1 VVGCNSYEK
10 DGTEC
15 CKFGIKSFKTSRLD
29 SLKFT
34 EIQSKSRIAKLSKI
48 LNIDTNVVFF
58 DPVKKI

>member
-1 VVGCNSYEK
+1 MLQIWHKVIQNIQIGLFEIYV
-10 DGTEC
+10 
-15 CKFGIKSFKTSRLD
+15 
-29 SLKFT
+29 